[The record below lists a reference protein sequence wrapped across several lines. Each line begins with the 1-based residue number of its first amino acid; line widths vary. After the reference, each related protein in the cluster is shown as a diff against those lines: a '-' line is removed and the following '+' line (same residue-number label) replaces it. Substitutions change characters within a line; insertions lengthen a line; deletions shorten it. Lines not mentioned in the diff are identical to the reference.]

1 MDPSS
6 IDIFVTRNIDG
17 YVVAPAGARLP
28 ADAMEALGG
37 VVHGWTQ
44 QIGETGVLPG
54 WRGVRNDL
62 DACGYSILSEEDFMA
77 LLLPRELAPPPTP
90 VRIVPGAAA
99 MAAAA

>member
-44 QIGETGVLPG
+44 QIGEANVLPG

-62 DACGYSILSEEDFMA
+62 DACGYSVLSEDDFMA
-77 LLLPRELAPPPTP
+77 LLLPRALAPPPRP
-90 VRIVPGAAA
+90 IKVGATGALAVAA
-99 MAAAA
+99 

>member
-6 IDIFVTRNIDG
+6 IDIFVTRNVDG
-17 YVVAPAGARLP
+17 YVVAPAGAPLP

-44 QIGETGVLPG
+44 QIGEAGVLPG
-54 WRGVRNDL
+54 WREVRNDL

-77 LLLPRELAPPPTP
+77 LLLPRALAPPPRP
-90 VRIVPGAAA
+90 LALGAVGAL
-99 MAAAA
+99 AAAA